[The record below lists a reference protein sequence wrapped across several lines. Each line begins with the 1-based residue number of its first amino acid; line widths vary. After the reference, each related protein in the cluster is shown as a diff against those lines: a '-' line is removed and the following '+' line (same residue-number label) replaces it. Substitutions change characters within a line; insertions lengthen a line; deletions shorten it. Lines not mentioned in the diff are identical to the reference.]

1 MTEQQPTRPRKL
13 DRSIPLDLETIILKA
28 TAREPGHRYATARE
42 LADDLRSFLDD
53 RPIRARRASIPDRL
67 GRWCR
72 RNKVLAGV
80 SAFAAAS
87 FLAALVFAWV
97 GYVTTRRALERS
109 EADVALSLI
118 AFGRLFDNLSNPFDR
133 GPFADDVEPP
143 PFPDRRPE
151 DGGRTQTRGKG
162 PPPGGMS
169 MPLVGNF
176 DERNAAVLESVLALY
191 DKFAERNET
200 DSKLQGEA
208 ARARTGRWPR
218 FIG

>member
-1 MTEQQPTRPRKL
+1 MSP
-13 DRSIPLDLETIILKA
+13 
-28 TAREPGHRYATARE
+28 PGA
-42 LADDLRSFLDD
+42 
-53 RPIRARRASIPDRL
+53 
-67 GRWCR
+67 
-72 RNKVLAGV
+72 
-80 SAFAAAS
+80 
-87 FLAALVFAWV
+87 
-97 GYVTTRRALERS
+97 ALERS

-208 ARARTGRWPR
+208 ARAYRKVAAIYRMIGRQQDAEAAYSRSLHRFELLAAQHPSDADYRYELRGPSPWMTRTESMRRNPSGARSPCGRVSPSWKDCRSKCRTSWFMRLRLRDGMHDWP
-218 FIG
+218 G